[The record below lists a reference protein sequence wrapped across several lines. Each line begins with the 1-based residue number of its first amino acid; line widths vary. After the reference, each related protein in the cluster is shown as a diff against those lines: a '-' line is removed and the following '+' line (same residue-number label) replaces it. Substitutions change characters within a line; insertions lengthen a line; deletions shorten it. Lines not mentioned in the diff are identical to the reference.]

1 MNKRSKRIQTAEKK
15 IEKKLYKANEAL
27 DLLKNIATAKFNE
40 TAEAHIV
47 LGIDPK
53 YNDQKLRATVNLPK
67 GTGKKITLAVITK
80 TEPEDIKKLG
90 ADIVGA
96 EDLIEEILST
106 GRLNFDQLVVTPDM
120 MPLIAKLGRILGP
133 RGLMPSP
140 KAGTVT
146 TNVEQA
152 IKDFKGGKLEYRV
165 DKTGIVHIP
174 FGKLDFSAQDLLEN
188 LTAIQ
193 ESIEKNKPPGAKGNY
208 WKSFFISATM
218 SPSIQLDINAFREK
232 TYT

>member
-80 TEPEDIKKLG
+80 TEPEEIKKLG

-152 IKDFKGGKLEYRV
+152 IKDFRACSSNLCQSTYV
-165 DKTGIVHIP
+165 YA
-174 FGKLDFSAQDLLEN
+174 FS
-188 LTAIQ
+188 
-193 ESIEKNKPPGAKGNY
+193 
-208 WKSFFISATM
+208 
-218 SPSIQLDINAFREK
+218 
-232 TYT
+232 

>member
-90 ADIVGA
+90 ADIVGEA
-96 EDLIEEILST
+96 GYAAAVEYLVAVFRLAAGGAFNHGGGGDITKDKMAVAVAPVVLWRGQFGVNHQHAIGGT
-106 GRLNFDQLVVTPDM
+106 GCYHFIGALQ
-120 MPLIAKLGRILGP
+120 G
-133 RGLMPSP
+133 
-140 KAGTVT
+140 
-146 TNVEQA
+146 
-152 IKDFKGGKLEYRV
+152 KGCR
-165 DKTGIVHIP
+165 
-174 FGKLDFSAQDLLEN
+174 
-188 LTAIQ
+188 
-193 ESIEKNKPPGAKGNY
+193 
-208 WKSFFISATM
+208 
-218 SPSIQLDINAFREK
+218 
-232 TYT
+232 